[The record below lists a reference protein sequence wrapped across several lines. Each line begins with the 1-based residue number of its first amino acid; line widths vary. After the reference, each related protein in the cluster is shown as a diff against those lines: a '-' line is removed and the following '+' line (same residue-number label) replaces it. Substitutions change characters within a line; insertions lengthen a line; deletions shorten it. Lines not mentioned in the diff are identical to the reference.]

1 MQKEREVHF
10 GGETAPL
17 RGCASRRPPQAS
29 QVCVAHGLAPT
40 GRHILAPQ
48 LPVCFAGLALHGSRG
63 LSPALDLQV
72 TTETARQMA
81 VKCPG
86 KGLGSSGGGV
96 GRAGGGPAA
105 GAAVGRGPR
114 APRAQTLC
122 WLFLGRAEDVWPIEG
137 GGSCPDPS
145 LPFSLAGTSQGGS
158 EGSRPLVRSTPQARP
173 VTRCE
178 QAVCLLEA
186 IETT

>member
-1 MQKEREVHF
+1 MQKEREVHL
-10 GGETAPL
+10 GGETASL

-29 QVCVAHGLAPT
+29 QVCVAHGLAPM
-40 GRHILAPQ
+40 GRHIIAPR
-48 LPVCFAGLALHGSRG
+48 LPLCFAGRAPHGSRG

-72 TTETARQMA
+72 TTKTARQMA
-81 VKCPG
+81 AKCPG
-86 KGLGSSGGGV
+86 KGPGSSAGGV
-96 GRAGGGPAA
+96 GGAGGGPAA
-105 GAAVGRGPR
+105 GAAVGRGPC
-114 APRAQTLC
+114 APRAQSLC
-122 WLFLGRAEDVWPIEG
+122 WLCPGRAEDVWPIAG

-145 LPFSLAGTSQGGS
+145 LPFSLAGTSQRGS

-186 IETT
+186 IEMS

>member
-10 GGETAPL
+10 GGETASL
-17 RGCASRRPPQAS
+17 RGCASRRPPQES
-29 QVCVAHGLAPT
+29 QVCVAHGLAPM
-40 GRHILAPQ
+40 GRHIIAPL
-48 LPVCFAGLALHGSRG
+48 LPLCFAGRAPRGSRG

-72 TTETARQMA
+72 TTKTARQMA

-86 KGLGSSGGGV
+86 KGPGSSGGGV
-96 GRAGGGPAA
+96 GGAGGGPAA
-105 GAAVGRGPR
+105 GAAVRRGPC
-114 APRAQTLC
+114 APQG
-122 WLFLGRAEDVWPIEG
+122 WAEDVWPIAG

-186 IETT
+186 IETS